1 MSKFDTFHAKRQA
14 YIQPPAGAAELPLYA
29 SVDPETRSHE
39 LAMLYDNSYAQCLL
53 ANGGATTSGGF
64 DACSTSGGFGSWA
77 TSGGWECS
85 AGGLGTLAASGGRAG
100 LPRHHSHGQSPL
112 RVIHVTTCAAQGGIE
127 QWLQS
132 LMKFADPSRLKFVRC
147 VVTGD
152 CVDPQVAKGYRVPLE
167 FGGKESVLRACRD
180 CDVLLIS
187 DPAGIATYAHELD
200 PPVCVMVAHGDGHWT
215 RSRLHWM
222 SPAIDHVVAVS
233 ELVKQIVC
241 DGFPTTVIHNGVD
254 AGRLAASMGRDAAR
268 AKFGFRSDDFVLGW
282 CGRFSEEKNP
292 FAIIEAIA
300 RLPAN
305 FKALLVGFGY
315 LRPELM
321 DLANERIPG
330 RYAVV
335 RRDDYLGDVYQAMD
349 AFSLTSFSEGFGLVL
364 AEAMMCRLPIIST
377 PVGLVH
383 DVVVDRVN
391 GLVVDGEPDSIRD
404 AALQL
409 QSRPAWREA
418 IAREGF
424 RWADQNGHASKMAQ
438 AYADLLWSLWHAR
451 AAKAS

>member
-1 MSKFDTFHAKRQA
+1 MSQFETFHAKRQA
-14 YIQPPAGAAELPLYA
+14 YIQSPAGASELPLYA

-39 LAMLYDNSYAQCLL
+39 LAMLYDNSYARCFL
-53 ANGGATTSGGF
+53 AEGGLR
-64 DACSTSGGFGSWA
+64 TSGGFGAFA
-77 TSGGWECS
+77 TSGGWESS
-85 AGGLGTLAASGGRAG
+85 AGGSGILTASGGRSS
-100 LPRHHSHGQSPL
+100 LHHPRQNGHGQPPL

-132 LMKFADPSRLKFVRC
+132 LMKFADPARLKFVRC

-180 CDVLLIS
+180 CDVLLVS
-187 DPAGIATYAHELD
+187 DPAGIAEFAHELD

-222 SPAIDHVVAVS
+222 SSAIDHVVAVS

-254 AGRLAASMGRDAAR
+254 ASRLAASMGRDAAR

-300 RLPAN
+300 RLPEN

-315 LRPELM
+315 LRPEMM

-349 AFSLTSFSEGFGLVL
+349 AFSLTSFSEGFGLAL
-364 AEAMMCRLPIIST
+364 LEAMMCRLPIVST

-383 DVVVDRVN
+383 DVIEDRVN
-391 GLVVDGEPDSIRD
+391 VLVVDGEPDTIRD
-404 AALQL
+404 AVLQL
-409 QSRPAWREA
+409 QGHAGWREA
-418 IAREGF
+418 ISREGF

-438 AYADLLWSLWHAR
+438 AYADLLWSLWNAR
-451 AAKAS
+451 TAKAS

>member
-1 MSKFDTFHAKRQA
+1 MSQFDTFHAKRQA
-14 YIQPPAGAAELPLYA
+14 YIYPPAGTSELPLYA
-29 SVDPETRSHE
+29 CVDPETRSHE
-39 LAMLYDNSYAQCLL
+39 LAMLYDNPYAQCFL
-53 ANGGATTSGGF
+53 AEGGLR
-64 DACSTSGGFGSWA
+64 TSGGFGACA
-77 TSGGWECS
+77 TSGGWESS
-85 AGGLGTLAASGGRAG
+85 AGGPGILTASGGRTG
-100 LPRHHSHGQSPL
+100 LPSRHHHGHGQPPL

-147 VVTGD
+147 LVTGD
-152 CVDPQVAKGYRVPLE
+152 CIDPQVTKGYRVPLE

-180 CDVLLIS
+180 CDVLLVS
-187 DPAGIATYAHELD
+187 DPAGIAEFADEID
-200 PPVCVMVAHGDGHWT
+200 APVCVMVAHGDGHWT
-215 RSRLHWM
+215 RSRLKWM
-222 SPAIDHVVAVS
+222 HPAIDHVVAVS

-254 AGRLAASMGRDAAR
+254 ASRLSASMGRDAAR
-268 AKFGFRSDDFVLGW
+268 AKFGFQPDDFVLGW

-292 FAIIEAIA
+292 FAIVEAIA

-330 RYAVV
+330 RFAVV

-364 AEAMMCRLPIIST
+364 LEAMMCRLPIVST

-391 GLVVDGEPDSIRD
+391 GLVVDAEPDSIRD

-409 QSRPAWREA
+409 QRHPGWREA
-418 IAREGF
+418 ISHEGF

-438 AYADLLWSLWHAR
+438 AYADLLWSLWNAR
-451 AAKAS
+451 ATKAS